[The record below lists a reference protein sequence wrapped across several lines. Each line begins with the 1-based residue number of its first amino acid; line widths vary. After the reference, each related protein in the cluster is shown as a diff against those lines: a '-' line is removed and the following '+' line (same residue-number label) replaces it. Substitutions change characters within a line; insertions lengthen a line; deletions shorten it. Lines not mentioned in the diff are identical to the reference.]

1 MGGLSGGK
9 KVTPTTQYKD
19 GCWPSLAPGEQR
31 NQRDTR
37 LKSSRVT
44 RNGGLGRPVAAAAAL
59 DTVPYREGDENSET
73 KQKKKEETKRGVWTR
88 VGRVDETERVSR
100 TGPLGVS
107 RRDAK
112 SSTDNWLSANANAGE
127 PQEGERNT
135 MGTNGAERR
144 AKSA

>member
-73 KQKKKEETKRGVWTR
+73 KQKKKR
-88 VGRVDETERVSR
+88 
-100 TGPLGVS
+100 
-107 RRDAK
+107 RRDKTRGLDESRPRGRNRA
-112 SSTDNWLSANANAGE
+112 SEQNWPVGCL
-127 PQEGERNT
+127 P
-135 MGTNGAERR
+135 ERR
-144 AKSA
+144 KVVD